1 MTITPLIFGTIQAVW
16 LCLLKASMQRFII
29 AEPKRSGPLH
39 GSRLIRPNP
48 KILIIMKS
56 KNILGTLSAE
66 EATSP
71 DGCLPSPAKD
81 TSLFSLSF
89 LSN

>member
-1 MTITPLIFGTIQAVW
+1 
-16 LCLLKASMQRFII
+16 MQKFII

-39 GSRLIRPNP
+39 GSRLINPNP
-48 KILIIMKS
+48 KMLTIMKS
-56 KNILGTLSAE
+56 KNILGTLSAD

-71 DGCLPSPAKD
+71 DGCLSSPAKD
-81 TSLFSLSF
+81 ISLFSLSI